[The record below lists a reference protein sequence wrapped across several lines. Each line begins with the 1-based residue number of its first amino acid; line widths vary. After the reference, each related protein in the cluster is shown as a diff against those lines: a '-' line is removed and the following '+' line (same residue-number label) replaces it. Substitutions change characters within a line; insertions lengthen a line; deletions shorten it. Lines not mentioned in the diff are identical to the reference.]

1 MSQGDKTII
10 VFFILWILVL
20 FLHYQS
26 VDGIPSV
33 YQFGD
38 GLISFLSTAGLV
50 FFGFV
55 GSIVIPFMIFIP
67 LGNWI
72 KKFKK
77 PTEGDL
83 LSLRLKTLSNGK
95 KTVWYKSGLIYS
107 EEIWKD
113 GMQKYSYKNG
123 RTESMENYK
132 ENKQD
137 GKQTYWYKNGQK
149 KSEKN
154 YKDGKLDGKHTKWYE
169 NGKIKSEINYKDD
182 EFDGKSTYWYE
193 NGRIELEV
201 NYKDG
206 ECISGDC

>member
-77 PTEGDL
+77 PTEDDL

-113 GMQKYSYKNG
+113 GMQRYSYKNG
-123 RTESMENYK
+123 RTESMENWK
-132 ENKQD
+132 E
-137 GKQTYWYKNGQK
+137 GKQHGESRYWYKNGKLKSIENWKGGKRDGESKYWYKNGQIE
-149 KSEKN
+149 SES
-154 YKDGKLDGKHTKWYE
+154 YYQ
-169 NGKIKSEINYKDD
+169 DD
-182 EFDGKSTYWYE
+182 KC
-193 NGRIELEV
+193 L
-201 NYKDG
+201 
-206 ECISGDC
+206 SGDC